1 MDEGNGGVF
10 AGEKNQ
16 KARNM
21 RTGLLDILDSTENDD
36 DPPRLLRYLAF
47 FTGAEKINEF
57 NFLARTIFFGFKL
70 CI

>member
-47 FTGAEKINEF
+47 FTEAEKN
-57 NFLARTIFFGFKL
+57 K
-70 CI
+70 